1 MNSEVKQAKK
11 LLEKLN
17 GEKWWE
23 ATDEALAFVREHD
36 QYGEFIDEYEL
47 DEMVKREA
55 EQGAMRVMC
64 FLGACESLC
73 PPYGWR
79 INGYGNVEET
89 TLDDLKIFLEDF
101 INNN

>member
-47 DEMVKREA
+47 DEMVKHEA
-55 EQGAMRVMC
+55 EQGTTRVMC
-64 FLGACESLC
+64 FLGKCESLC

-89 TLDDLKIFLEDF
+89 TLDDLKMFLEDF